1 MFSKLL
7 LVITPL
13 IFNGDI
19 AEAKMYKREAYASW
33 YSTGRITASGET
45 FNPKHLTVAHKT
57 LPFGTVLR
65 VTNLNNNK
73 SVYVTVNDRGPY
85 IRGREIDL
93 TKRAAEKLDFIENGV
108 TRTRIEIIKFK
119 S

>member
-1 MFSKLL
+1 MS
-7 LVITPL
+7 ITPL
-13 IFNGDI
+13 IFGGEL
-19 AEAKMYKREAYASW
+19 AEAKMYKREAVASW

-73 SVYVTVNDRGPY
+73 FVYVTVNDRGPY

-93 TKRAAEKLDFIENGV
+93 SKRAAERLDFIENGV
-108 TRTRIEIIKFK
+108 AKTRIEIIKFK